1 MTHFRILNSY
11 PRGQQP
17 CGASG
22 FSDRNSELSIKY
34 WSDPLSRGIIV
45 NHQFQFSSELATFL
59 LSLVAATGRTETD
72 LLEES
77 IQLLAMRVLRQNDGG
92 PHE

>member
-1 MTHFRILNSY
+1 VQYERF
-11 PRGQQP
+11 
-17 CGASG
+17 

-34 WSDPLSRGIIV
+34 WSDPL
-45 NHQFQFSSELATFL
+45 
-59 LSLVAATGRTETD
+59 GRTETD

-92 PHE
+92 PHG